1 MQYRAKIGDSSMRW
15 WPRSIRWQ
23 MLAAVVLLEVLSIG
37 LFAALLI
44 RQQAHE
50 VHEHMLHRLA
60 HQSTSMALQAA
71 EALQQQRTG
80 WVGLSVKMMGEAPSV
95 AFAKVTDPAGNILY
109 VSQGEPEPVT
119 LDPVEK
125 AQLAQVDRSAPRVFA
140 FGKNRWESVKAI
152 VTGDDLRGYAWV
164 ET

>member
-1 MQYRAKIGDSSMRW
+1 MRW

-23 MLAAVVLLEVLSIG
+23 MLAGLVLLEVLSIA

-50 VHEHMLHRLA
+50 VHEHLLQRLA

-71 EALQQQRTG
+71 EALQQDRRT

-95 AFAKVTDPAGNILY
+95 AFAKITDPAGNVQF
-109 VSQGEPEPVT
+109 VSSGEPELVV
-119 LDPVEK
+119 LDTAER
-125 AQLAQVDRSAPRVFA
+125 AQIPLVANGEPRVFA
-140 FGKNRWESVKAI
+140 DGAN
-152 VTGDDLRGYAWV
+152 
-164 ET
+164 

>member
-1 MQYRAKIGDSSMRW
+1 MRW

-23 MLAAVVLLEVLSIG
+23 MVAGLVLLEALSIG
-37 LFAALLI
+37 LFTALLI

-60 HQSTSMALQAA
+60 HQATSMALQSA

-95 AFAKVTDPAGNILY
+95 AFAKVTDPAGNVLFI
-109 VSQGEPEPVT
+109 SQGEPEQMA
-119 LDPVEK
+119 LDPVER
-125 AQLAQVDRSAPRVFA
+125 AQIPLLANGEPR
-140 FGKNRWESVKAI
+140 
-152 VTGDDLRGYAWV
+152 
-164 ET
+164 